1 MSRGWKTLWKKSLCP
16 DDGEVRL
23 SLFVLSTVDLL
34 YSLFAAA
41 SKIGRSVLIPYPLVV
56 MRSKNF
62 LVILP

>member
-1 MSRGWKTLWKKSLCP
+1 MCP